1 MKFPNISL
9 GRSTKTYTHNMSF
22 DNSTTLPFGVVQPL
36 MSQRLEAKSK
46 ISIDMRQLVR
56 LAPMPVPTFARMFM
70 NNEVSFVP
78 IVDVCPYYEALI
90 SGLSYSGTERTY
102 YPTKLP
108 QTSNSTLLYLLLT
121 ASDTYFSIYDRNGL
135 QLAPTD
141 EYLLKVNA
149 LLFKELFGDGSWSN
163 PAFPLLVEG
172 NCEISYD
179 DAVLPSGCDFF
190 LDFRKDADLNN
201 SFMIA
206 FRFGPSSRR
215 LRSIFI
221 GLGYSLNIDNTP
233 VSFIPLLSFYKAWF
247 DLYYPVRDLS
257 WTDTN
262 AFKLIRYIEDYKF
275 SFIFDTRSMS
285 SSYNKKMYDTF
296 LAFISDLRN
305 VFYVAPD
312 DIVSIHRPTPSLAA
326 GTDISF
332 IDYDGS
338 DSTNVERIDP
348 TYQPTLTGKGNIS
361 LISLDVLQRL
371 TRYFN
376 KNSVIGR
383 RISEY
388 VKVHYGADVA
398 NSLYKDAFHI
408 HSFTFPLNVDDIFS
422 TSDTFEQVSDTQSK
436 GELLGSYGGKGIGFD
451 KSHLEFTAPCAG
463 YLFVLGS
470 ISTPTGYF
478 QGNSGDLYVTD
489 FDTVPQ
495 ADFDALGFELSPRGQ
510 FFGFNDIYSGHFGT
524 PNYADLG
531 QGFGFVPRYTGLKYH
546 KNIVN
551 GDISRLATS
560 SSLSPYHLNR
570 ILTPST
576 VELHSLEKSGG
587 FAKIDVRVSTVDL
600 PGSST
605 AWRYLSS
612 QEWLG
617 NYNRIFYNQGDLIA
631 RPRGVGSPDYG
642 PDDNFIVQTVFES
655 KVSNHLKPL
664 SQSFDTYEQSSDN
677 GTVDVQPE

>member
-1 MKFPNISL
+1 MRFPNISL

-36 MSQRLEAKSK
+36 MSQRLEAKSRL
-46 ISIDMRQLVR
+46 SIDMRQLVR
-56 LAPMPVPTFARMFM
+56 LAPMPVPTFARMYM

-78 IVDVCPYYEALI
+78 MVDVCPYYEALI
-90 SGLSYSGTERTY
+90 SGLSYSGTEKTY

-121 ASDTYFSIYDRNGL
+121 SDDTYFSIYDNTGL
-135 QLAPTD
+135 QIAPSD
-141 EYLLKVNA
+141 EYLLTLNG
-149 LLFKELFGDGSWSN
+149 LLFTELFGRSSWTN
-163 PAFPLLVEG
+163 PPVFPVLKEG
-172 NCEISYD
+172 QCLFAYD
-179 DAVLPSGCDFF
+179 NAILPTGCDFF
-190 LDFRKDADLNN
+190 LNVQAQNTEQ
-201 SFMIA
+201 SYMIA
-206 FRFGPSSRR
+206 FRFGPAARR

-221 GLGYSLNIDNTP
+221 GLGYSLNIDNTA

-262 AFKLIRYIEDYKF
+262 AFKLIRYIEDYNF
-275 SFIFDTRSMS
+275 SFIFDTRAFS
-285 SSYNKKMYDTF
+285 SSCKKKMYDTF
-296 LAFISDLRN
+296 LAFISDLCN

-312 DIVSIHRPTPSLAA
+312 DIVSVHRPTPSLAG
-326 GTDISF
+326 GTDIS
-332 IDYDGS
+332 YV
-338 DSTNVERIDP
+338 DSTGDFVNGVTRNDL
-348 TYQPTLTGKGNIS
+348 TYQPSLDGSNGIS
-361 LISLDVLQRL
+361 LISLQVLQRL

-398 NSLYKDAFHI
+398 NSLYKDAFHL

-451 KSHLEFTAPCAG
+451 KSHVEFTAPCAG

-489 FDTVPQ
+489 YDTVPQ

-510 FFGFNDIYSGHFGT
+510 FFGFNDIYYNVHGKA
-524 PNYADLG
+524 NYLNLG
-531 QGFGFVPRYTGLKYH
+531 QGFGYVPRYTGLKYH

-551 GDISRLATS
+551 GDISRHSTAA
-560 SSLSPYHLNR
+560 SLSPYHLNR
-570 ILTPST
+570 ILTPS
-576 VELHSLEKSGG
+576 VVDLHSVEKSGSV
-587 FAKIDVRVSTVDL
+587 AKLNLDVKSVDL

-605 AWRYLSS
+605 AWRYLTS
-612 QEWLG
+612 QQWLG
-617 NYNRIFYNQGDLIA
+617 DYNRIFYNAGDLM
-631 RPRGVGSPDYG
+631 PNTNDWYGYFGS
-642 PDDNFIVQTVFES
+642 DDNFIVQTVFES
-655 KVSNHLKPL
+655 KVTNNLKPL
-664 SQSFDTYEQSSDN
+664 SQSFDTYEESSDN
-677 GTVDVQPE
+677 GTVDVKPE

>member
-1 MKFPNISL
+1 MKFPNISI

-36 MSQRLEAKSK
+36 MSQRLEANSK
-46 ISIDMRQLVR
+46 ITFDMRQLVR
-56 LAPMPVPTFARMFM
+56 LAPMPVPTFARMYM

-78 IVDVCPYYEALI
+78 TVDVCPYYEALI
-90 SGLSYSGTERTY
+90 SRLSYSGTDKTY
-102 YPTKLP
+102 YPTELP

-121 ASDTYFSIYDRNGL
+121 AEDTFFTIYDRTGL
-135 QLAPTD
+135 QIAPSD
-141 EYLLKVNA
+141 EYLTTISGF
-149 LLFKELFGDGSWSN
+149 LFTELFGSGSWTN
-163 PAFPLLVEG
+163 PAFPLLKEG
-172 NCEISYD
+172 QCLFDYD
-179 DAVLPSGCDFF
+179 NAILPTGCDFF
-190 LDFRKDADLNN
+190 LNVQASNN
-201 SFMIA
+201 QQSYMLA

-215 LRSIFI
+215 LRSILI

-247 DLYYPVRDLS
+247 DLYFPVRDLS

-262 AFKLIRYIEDYKF
+262 AYKLIRFIEDYKF
-275 SFIFDTRSMS
+275 SYIFGTSTLS
-285 SSYNKKMYDTF
+285 SQFDSKRYQTF
-296 LAFISDLRN
+296 LAFISDLKN

-312 DIVSIHRPTPSLAA
+312 DIVSIHRSTPSVAS
-326 GTDISF
+326 GSVIPY

-338 DSTNVERIDP
+338 KNG
-348 TYQPTLTGKGNIS
+348 TLICEGTDQLPYLDVGSIS
-361 LISLDVLQRL
+361 LISLQVLQRL

-376 KNSVIGR
+376 KNSLIGK

-388 VKVHYGADVA
+388 VKVHFGAEVA
-398 NSLYKDAFHI
+398 NSLYKDAYHV
-408 HSFTFPLNVDDIFS
+408 HSFSFPLSIDDIFS
-422 TSDTFEQVSDTQSK
+422 TSDTFEQVSATQSK

-451 KSHLEFTAPCAG
+451 KSHVEFTAPCVG

-489 FDTVPQ
+489 VDTVPQ
-495 ADFDALGFELSPRGQ
+495 TDFDALGFELSPRGQ
-510 FFGFNDIYSGHFGT
+510 FFGFNDVYYSTLGT
-524 PNYADLG
+524 GNYKNLD

-551 GDISRLATS
+551 GDISRHSTS
-560 SSLSPYHLNR
+560 ASLSPYHLNR
-570 ILTPST
+570 ILTPS
-576 VELHSLEKSGG
+576 VVDLHSVQKSGSV
-587 FAKIDVRVSTVDL
+587 AKLNLDVKSVNL

-612 QEWLG
+612 QPWLG
-617 NYNRIFYNQGDLIA
+617 DYNRIFYNTGDLILN
-631 RPRGVGSPDYG
+631 VPDKYGNFG

-655 KVSNHLKPL
+655 KVTNNLKPL
-664 SQSFDTYEQSSDN
+664 SQSFDTYEESTDN
-677 GTVDVQPE
+677 GSVDVKPE